1 MVVMRRSRFVMP
13 EGALCRSAPLR
24 GEDFCL
30 FHSPTHAE
38 EAAEARR
45 LGGLRRRKEKTLAGA
60 YDLEGLRSVPDIQRL
75 LEIATLDTLSLE
87 NSVARNRTLA
97 YLGQSALK
105 CLEVGELE
113 DRLAMLEAAV
123 RSRDLS
129 PASAF
134 DLDLDLE
141 AEPDDDPKEL
151 TS

>member
-1 MVVMRRSRFVMP
+1 MSRRRCTYVMP
-13 EGALCRSAPLR
+13 DGALCRSSPLL
-24 GEDFCL
+24 GEDLCL
-30 FHSPTHAE
+30 FHSPAHAE
-38 EAAEARR
+38 EAQEARR
-45 LGGLRRRKEKTLAGA
+45 LGGLRRRREKTLLGA
-60 YDLEGLRSVPDIQRL
+60 YAFAGLGTVPDIQRL